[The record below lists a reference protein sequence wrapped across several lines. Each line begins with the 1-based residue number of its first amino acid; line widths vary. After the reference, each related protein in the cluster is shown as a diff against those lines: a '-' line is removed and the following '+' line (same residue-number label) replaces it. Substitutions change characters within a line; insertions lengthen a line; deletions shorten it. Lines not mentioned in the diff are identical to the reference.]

1 MSPGI
6 LALVAVV
13 ALLTAVGVRE
23 LQDRLERGPP
33 TAVSTNR
40 ASSWDAQSWRVRRDR
55 RHQV

>member
-23 LQDRLERGPP
+23 LQDRLERW
-33 TAVSTNR
+33 
-40 ASSWDAQSWRVRRDR
+40 ASDR
-55 RHQV
+55 RVDE